1 MRHVC
6 RKQCAVEAEHRRS
19 CMGSSNATAGLG
31 GQDASSTQGGLC
43 REERHWVPRR
53 FPERLKIKSL
63 KSLSSWTSVL
73 LAQEKLSASKFFHS
87 E

>member
-1 MRHVC
+1 MHHVC
-6 RKQCAVEAEHRRS
+6 RKQSAVEAEHRRG
-19 CMGSSNATAGLG
+19 CEGSSNATAGLA
-31 GQDASSTQGGLC
+31 GQDSSPTQGGLC
-43 REERHWVPRR
+43 LEERHWVPR

-63 KSLSSWTSVL
+63 KSLSSWTFLL